1 MNKDLNDNNLAK
13 FFSKEELTPLE
24 KEELISWQQEN
35 PGAYKALEQLYTKSS
50 SVIEDQDFF
59 VDTEAAWQKVNAK
72 RKKPKSIYIA
82 RPFYKWMAVAAAVAV
97 LIGLAIFFYK
107 PANSLY
113 TLTSGANTI
122 KTIHLADGSVITLN
136 HNSSLEY
143 HAEMAK
149 KRNVKL
155 SGEAFFEVAKDAAH
169 PFVIETKNG
178 TVKVLGTAFNVS
190 VAGSNTK
197 VNVRTGKVEISNGNN
212 KIVLVA
218 GEEGFVSAQKAEKS
232 KKPDENFLAWKE
244 KKLIFNE
251 TDFADVI
258 TALQE
263 YYKTTITVNRN
274 AVVNCKVTT
283 TFTSE
288 TLTEALD
295 ELKLLLHFKY
305 DKTPDGVSIYNIE
318 CN

>member
-72 RKKPKSIYIA
+72 RKKPKPIYIA

-155 SGEAFFEVAKDAAH
+155 NGEAFFEVAKDAAH

-178 TVKVLGTAFNVS
+178 TVKVLGTTFNVS
-190 VAGSNTK
+190 VAGSTTK

-218 GEEGFVSAQKAEKS
+218 GEEGLVSAQKAEKS